1 MITPSGMTRRSFL
14 RTLACLGVIGSPRAA
29 PAWAPTGARRSPD
42 PLAAKLAGLFTHND
56 GAVPVGREYLRTVPR
71 EADAQLLVKLI
82 CGSSSSRR
90 VELVAADPE
99 RCLEVLVL
107 QQREDFERGRTVKL
121 RGWVLSETEV
131 RLCALAA
138 LVLDHSTT

>member
-1 MITPSGMTRRSFL
+1 MITRRGMTRRSFL
-14 RTLACLGVIGSPRAA
+14 RTLVCLWAIGLPRAA
-29 PAWAPTGARRSPD
+29 RASAASGKGRSPD

-56 GAVPVGREYLRTVPR
+56 SAILVGREYLRTVPG
-71 EADAQLLVKLI
+71 EADAQLLVQLI

-90 VELVAADPE
+90 AELVAAGPE

-107 QQREDFERGRTVKL
+107 QQREDFERGRTVRL
-121 RGWVLSETEV
+121 RGWVLAETEV

-138 LVLDHSTT
+138 LV